1 MHSIAAASWHS
12 NTEDAISILQQS
24 VDSGRVRAASLFV
37 QSGNTQISRVFGEA
51 TSANASFLLGSIS
64 KPIAITA
71 LMTLFDQGL
80 FSLDDRVQKY
90 LSEFRGDMRE
100 QVTIRHLL
108 THTAGLPD
116 QLPRNAE
123 LRSQHAPLSAF
134 VEDALKVPL
143 YFSPGTQYEYSSM
156 AILLAAEIAQR
167 LSGKD
172 IKQLVQDSVL
182 TPLEMYDS
190 ALGIGMLAKEQM
202 MQCQVEFGAVESGAG
217 SADAKHWD
225 WNSPY
230 WRQLGAPWGGQHAS
244 AVDVGKF
251 LNEFLHPSGK
261 LFQHSVAEMMIRN
274 HNHSGLETR
283 GLGFDVGME
292 ASCKG
297 CSLQTFGHT
306 GSTGTIA
313 WADPKRDLICVVLTT
328 LPARAELGDQHPRQR
343 AAEAISLVSERRDD
357 VFKR

>member
-1 MHSIAAASWHS
+1 MNSIAAASWRP

-24 VDSGRVRAASLFV
+24 VDRGQVLAASLFV
-37 QSGNTQISRVFGEA
+37 QSGSTQTSRVFGKA
-51 TSANASFLLGSIS
+51 TSLNASFLLGSIS

-80 FSLDDRVQKY
+80 FALDDRVQEY
-90 LSEFRGDMRE
+90 LPEFCDGMRDR
-100 QVTIRHLL
+100 VTIRHLL
-108 THTAGLPD
+108 THTSGLPD

-123 LRSQHAPLSAF
+123 LRAQHAPLSAF
-134 VEDALKVPL
+134 VEDALQVPL
-143 YFSPGTQYEYSSM
+143 HFSPGTQYEYSSM

-182 TPLEMYDS
+182 TPLEMRDS
-190 ALGIGMLAKEQM
+190 ALGVGMLAEEQM
-202 MQCQVEFGAVESGAG
+202 MPCQVEFGAIESGAG

-225 WNSPY
+225 WNSTY

-261 LFQHSVAEMMIRN
+261 LFQHKVAEMMIQN
-274 HNHSGLETR
+274 HNPKDMETR

-292 ASCKG
+292 SSCKG
-297 CSLQTFGHT
+297 CSPQTFGHT

-313 WADPKRDLICVVLTT
+313 WADPQRDLICVVLTS
-328 LPARAELGDQHPRQR
+328 LPARAELGDQHPRQQ
-343 AAEAISLVSERRDD
+343 AAEAISRT
-357 VFKR
+357 K